1 MKKTALGG
9 NWARIPIRYDYTTK
23 DYRAA
28 YPTWEYDS
36 FWVQCE
42 DIYTWE
48 ELLGMAEGW
57 AYDHWRN
64 NHMSEPESRYRY
76 VSYVA
81 GLPVEDIAKNM
92 LNDKVEW
99 KDGEV
104 KFERLGS
111 RRKVASQFTDELV
124 GEWLSNVQ
132 DDVYAELGINS
143 LPHDEEFVTYFEAL
157 MRAIK
162 NSSATSADVTEGA
175 IGIASDW
182 YNAHTA
188 ALAAEC
194 VFYGKDPERDVY
206 PNFIY
211 SRMGIARRRKSA
223 TIYNSADDFANEIMN
238 HIIYQDYDQ
247 LRDVDVRD
255 ERSVREAVDAYL
267 KRMIDR
273 SEDLIYD
280 IVVDFGH
287 DDGEIVEFMEWDF
300 GDYVEDMFDQ
310 DDIEWFESEPYS
322 LNDIVDWFYNSSNAY
337 PMLVDEVSTEIL
349 DDADYLEEN
358 RGNPMKMR
366 AFNRTASSV
375 SWDDDGE
382 VAWGKSLNDKYIVTV
397 FQMGDGG
404 SSDPYVVQVYDANA
418 DLEEDDPLVYEFVD
432 SNAGRAHAIEVA
444 EGFVSKL
451 GKRSSKKTAI
461 YSWKV
466 EHYPLT
472 ADQRAR
478 GVVFSSALLNY
489 TIGGDQAIESEVI
502 HEVYGN
508 DPEKAETITRFK
520 DFSFFKD
527 MAEDMGYQCVVIE
540 RS

>member
-287 DDGEIVEFMEWDF
+287 DDGEIVEFILIYAVRSGAYD
-300 GDYVEDMFDQ
+300 DS
-310 DDIEWFESEPYS
+310 DDI
-322 LNDIVDWFYNSSNAY
+322 
-337 PMLVDEVSTEIL
+337 
-349 DDADYLEEN
+349 
-358 RGNPMKMR
+358 R
-366 AFNRTASSV
+366 ARKRLSV
-375 SWDDDGE
+375 
-382 VAWGKSLNDKYIVTV
+382 KSLQPLK
-397 FQMGDGG
+397 G
-404 SSDPYVVQVYDANA
+404 SISV
-418 DLEEDDPLVYEFVD
+418 
-432 SNAGRAHAIEVA
+432 
-444 EGFVSKL
+444 
-451 GKRSSKKTAI
+451 
-461 YSWKV
+461 
-466 EHYPLT
+466 
-472 ADQRAR
+472 
-478 GVVFSSALLNY
+478 
-489 TIGGDQAIESEVI
+489 
-502 HEVYGN
+502 
-508 DPEKAETITRFK
+508 
-520 DFSFFKD
+520 
-527 MAEDMGYQCVVIE
+527 
-540 RS
+540 

>member
-23 DYRAA
+23 DYMAA

-175 IGIASDW
+175 INIASDW

-211 SRMGIARRRKSA
+211 SRMGIARRHKSA
-223 TIYNSADDFANEIMN
+223 SIYNSADDFANEIMN

-287 DDGEIVEFMEWDF
+287 DDGEIVNFMEWDF
-300 GDYVEDMFDQ
+300 GDYVDDRFDQ
-310 DDIEWFESEPYS
+310 DELEWFESEPYS
-322 LNDIVDWFYNSSNAY
+322 LNDITDWFYNSSNAY

-349 DDADYLEEN
+349 DNADYLEEN

-366 AFNRTASSV
+366 AFGR
-375 SWDDDGE
+375 
-382 VAWGKSLNDKYIVTV
+382 GKT
-397 FQMGDGG
+397 
-404 SSDPYVVQVYDANA
+404 
-418 DLEEDDPLVYEFVD
+418 
-432 SNAGRAHAIEVA
+432 
-444 EGFVSKL
+444 
-451 GKRSSKKTAI
+451 SSKKTAD
-461 YSWKV
+461 YSW
-466 EHYPLT
+466 ETMQLPLT

-502 HEVYGN
+502 HEVYGD
-508 DPEKAETITRFK
+508 DPEKAETITRLK
-520 DFSFFKD
+520 DFSFFKN
-527 MAEDMGYQCVVIE
+527 MAKDMGYQCVVIE